1 MRMFST
7 CSPPN
12 TALRNCTNGTCYLL
26 TPGGNRQ
33 LYHRLHQIQAKTSN
47 KTKYKNSTA
56 SVPTPPLLRL
66 EVHFSSKTVLRGH
79 RHVLGH
85 APALGTPHVWHLRP
99 PRGGQKRPTGLGG
112 TSAPLSAAPAP
123 PPGGA
128 VPEGR
133 LPPPGPPHRRCQ
145 SGPGPRGA
153 SGRAGPGGRRT
164 ESHLLRRCPAGGL
177 RLYPALPVPV
187 GYPAPAIAAAASQG
201 SAGLLAGTS
210 RRSQARWVWKPVTT
224 CQDGVAPKPAAEAGR
239 ELVWTGEA
247 RPSLAQSAG
256 QRLPRGAAGPPAF
269 PCPALLCPA
278 LPCAALPAGR
288 TCERG
293 WPHGRRKAGDN
304 ADTAPWAGEK
314 RTPQPRLA
322 VSSLTAGR
330 KTRQGSDICLYRAR

>member
-133 LPPPGPPHRRCQ
+133 LPPPGPPYRRCQ

-177 RLYPALPVPV
+177 RLFPARWGTQLLRSRPRRVRAAQGSSQVLPVALRRGGCGNQLQHVRTVSHQNPPQKRGENLSELGKPGPPSRRAQGSAFPGARRGPRPFPALP
-187 GYPAPAIAAAASQG
+187 
-201 SAGLLAGTS
+201 
-210 RRSQARWVWKPVTT
+210 
-224 CQDGVAPKPAAEAGR
+224 
-239 ELVWTGEA
+239 
-247 RPSLAQSAG
+247 
-256 QRLPRGAAGPPAF
+256 
-269 PCPALLCPA
+269 CPA
-278 LPCAALPAGR
+278 LPCPALRCPPDGPASEGDPW
-288 TCERG
+288 G
-293 WPHGRRKAGDN
+293 GGRREITLTLRRVLGRN
-304 ADTAPWAGEK
+304 AP
-314 RTPQPRLA
+314 L
-322 VSSLTAGR
+322 SLDSRFPA
-330 KTRQGSDICLYRAR
+330 